1 MPGKLAATV
10 NDPHITPLFGRLSR
24 AARCTVLAS
33 AAASPLAAHVAIIT
47 GRGLLPAAVL
57 AVAQAGVVATVLP
70 GLLGRERRGWLPI
83 LALTAAL
90 AWGGGRLLGHGIAA
104 AAGLS
109 HVAVFGG
116 LLTVFALTLLPGQ
129 TPLATRFARRLD
141 PGFHSGMEDYT
152 RAVTLAWCL
161 FFAGQILA
169 SALLLLLAPTQVW
182 SWFINVLDL
191 PLVAFMF
198 GAEYGVRRLRFREH
212 RHVPLPTLVRAVRA
226 NRLVDK
232 A

>member
-1 MPGKLAATV
+1 MPAKLAATV
-10 NDPHITPLFGRLSR
+10 DHPQITPLFGRLGR
-24 AARCTVLAS
+24 AAQLTILAG

-57 AVAQAGVVATVLP
+57 ALAQAGVAALVLP
-70 GLLGRERRGWLPI
+70 GLLGRERRGWVPVLV
-83 LALTAAL
+83 LVAAL
-90 AWGGGRLLGHGIAA
+90 AWGGGRLLGHGVAA

-109 HVAVFGG
+109 HLAVFGG
-116 LLTVFALTLLPGQ
+116 LLTVFALTLLPGE

-141 PGFHSGMEDYT
+141 PGFHGGMEGYT

-169 SALLLLLAPTQVW
+169 SALLLLLAPVRVW

-191 PLVAFMF
+191 PLVALMF
-198 GAEYGVRRLRFREH
+198 GAEYAVRRLRFREH
-212 RHVPLPTLVRAVRA
+212 RHVPLPVLVRAVRA
-226 NRLVDK
+226 NRLGG
-232 A
+232 

>member
-1 MPGKLAATV
+1 MPAKLAATV
-10 NDPHITPLFGRLSR
+10 NGPHITPLFERLSC
-24 AARCTVLAS
+24 AARFTLLAG
-33 AAASPLAAHVAIIT
+33 AAASPLAAHMAIIT
-47 GRGLLPAAVL
+47 GRGLLLAAVL
-57 AVAQAGVVATVLP
+57 AVAQAGVAVMVLP
-70 GLLGRERRGWLPI
+70 GVLGRERRGWVAVLVLI
-83 LALTAAL
+83 AAL

-109 HVAVFGG
+109 HLAVFGG

-141 PGFHSGMEDYT
+141 PGFHGGMEGYT
-152 RAVTLAWCL
+152 RVVTLAWCL

-169 SALLLLLAPTQVW
+169 SALLLLLAPMRVW